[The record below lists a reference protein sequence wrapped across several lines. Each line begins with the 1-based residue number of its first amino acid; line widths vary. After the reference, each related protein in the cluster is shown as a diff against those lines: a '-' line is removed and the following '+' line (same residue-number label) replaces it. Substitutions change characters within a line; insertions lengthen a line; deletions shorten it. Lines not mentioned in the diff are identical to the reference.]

1 MLFIEISSLSIQASL
16 EISLREQKLLRYSI
30 LERFA
35 ICTAVIMYYTK
46 HFLCFFLVVT
56 RPPPVV
62 TRQTRKPWQRP
73 NPDRWPTTTNWNNM
87 VTFPPTPMMPTIA
100 PKYPSGPWQ
109 NNRNRFPIRTTPS
122 TTMSTTTTTTTTTLP
137 PSKI

>member
-1 MLFIEISSLSIQASL
+1 MYSHLVCPVRHLPDQCFAVFLIVFLSLFSE
-16 EISLREQKLLRYSI
+16 KVT
-30 LERFA
+30 
-35 ICTAVIMYYTK
+35 C
-46 HFLCFFLVVT
+46 FLKKNVFFIFFVFFLVVT